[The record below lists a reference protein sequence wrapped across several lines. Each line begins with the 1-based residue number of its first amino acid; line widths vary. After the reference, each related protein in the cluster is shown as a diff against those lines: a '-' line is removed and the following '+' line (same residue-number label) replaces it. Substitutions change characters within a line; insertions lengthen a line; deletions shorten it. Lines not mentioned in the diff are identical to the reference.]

1 MTFPPPPPSAQS
13 SIASGTEK
21 SSSSRSSR
29 SQQSVWGSP
38 APQSGLRRGLTP
50 LATSNLSSSSTAAA
64 PSRRPPQSSS
74 PGPGIS
80 TSSPLTSTFSAV
92 LTSSSRLSGGRKP
105 PSPASTPSPFSS
117 FQQPGSQ
124 QPSQPGQSLSSP
136 KSRAHTPSSGSHL
149 ASTAGSVAGGG
160 GSGGGGGG
168 PGSSRGVAFS
178 PLSSGTTINSPT
190 GFSSDKPGSA
200 TSGSGNANQSSLAKI
215 SIAQVFLLLDSISD
229 KEGKEKWETKAAQI
243 QKLVESN
250 GMEVFSKYFR
260 RLLTGNAPQIFPGMN
275 KVVENAGNYPLLVQE
290 MQKVSQDLDQAQK
303 IAETIDTSEG
313 DIFRDF
319 DLSTFLDHFKL
330 DPLIKVSLA
339 LAFKTAN
346 KSDLRAK
353 ADAILTNSVTPF
365 LQSLAN
371 PTESNKDFSA
381 SFLGLTIE
389 RFILYPPRNF
399 NDEVKEG
406 LFYSARMRYQKLG
419 VDLPSE
425 IASALQ
431 MFNFNNPRLVL
442 VRQLHLKGPKATAT
456 QEAVNEV
463 MNSAG
468 PESWSEEHIGNA
480 LLFMASSQYSRQ
492 YSLEV
497 FLKAVR
503 AHYGDKP
510 INWSLLFR
518 TFDREELRITPEQ
531 FSILYTA
538 LLGVAAEDSSL
549 DVQKLW
555 GGNWE
560 HRDTQLSFLAAFI
573 SSRVDPS
580 QIPNFRATFAADLF
594 DDGPE
599 AVRMQAELAKKSP
612 LRSLDAMKAIFDLA
626 LYSQASWASTDSQLL
641 IKTVVQHDLPVFLIS
656 SLSLPPP
663 WTPVQQSFVL
673 RTLVVFILK
682 QEEGHELALY
692 GVWKKDRQWLAE
704 QLFTVFTQDPTTTA
718 AIYEHAVEKEWLE
731 YLLSYTNGLALDL
744 ASLAHRKENFDLE
757 QWVRNAAQKAPMD
770 MGNLLS
776 KFLRIKAEDEL
787 HVQRKEQAAP
797 QMVCLAVKTVY
808 TLLSLLEEYVSDR
821 ETLTSVQ
828 RICVQTYPRLI
839 NYGEGF
845 DDIID
850 ANGENGN
857 AIPEA
862 IDKQMQELF
871 GKMYHEELSLR
882 EILELMRRYK
892 TSRDP
897 AEQDLF
903 TCMVHG
909 LIDEYH
915 CYHEYPLEALTKTA
929 VMFGGII
936 NFRLIDGIPLK
947 VGLGMILEAVRDH
960 EPHDPMYKFG
970 VEAIEQLLSRLPE
983 WPGFCH
989 LLLQIPTLQGTT
1001 ISQKAEEVMRE
1012 QGHQAAGET
1021 ETARLNGTSEGQAM
1035 TNGNV
1040 DESASRVFR
1049 SLHVDPPLRPDIYQD
1064 PSEEIQD
1071 KILFVL
1077 NNVSEQNIEEK
1088 LRDLKEVLRD
1098 EHHQWFASYLVEER
1112 AKLQP
1117 NFQQL
1122 YLDLL
1127 ELLGDKMLWAE
1138 VLRETYVSAIR
1149 LLNAESTMNSSTERS
1164 HLKNLGAWL
1173 GSLTIAKDKPIKHK
1187 NIYFKELLI
1196 EGYDS
1201 QRLMVVIPFTC
1212 KVLLQAAK
1220 STVFKPPNPW
1230 LMDILAVLIE
1240 LYHFAELKLNLK
1252 FEIEVLCKDLELDH
1266 KTIEPSSI
1274 IRDRSQQGGEDGITA
1289 NVPEG
1294 LEGFEDM
1301 SLASINQ
1308 GMRTERLSPAAIMS
1322 TLPSLDKILVFPSS
1336 ASSMIDPNI
1345 LRQIVHTAVERAIA
1359 EIITPV
1365 VERSITIASIST
1377 AQLVSKDFAM
1387 EPDEEKVRHAAR
1399 TMVRQLAGS
1408 LALVTCKEP
1417 LKMSMTNYI
1426 RMIQQEYSDQPM
1438 PEGLILMCVND
1449 NLDAACGIVE
1459 KAAEERSIP
1468 EIEKVIEPQLE
1479 ARRRHRATRPNEPFI
1494 DPSMNRW
1501 GLFIPEPYRQVPG
1514 GLNKE
1519 QLAIYEEFARQT
1531 RGPGSSHVQ
1540 NVSTDSGRQLPD
1552 VLQESYPAIPNLST
1566 PAEQP
1571 AVPHQT
1577 PQHQQDARLQQ
1588 ASAVNAQPQLNGF
1601 LEQSPRE
1608 KVESLVS
1615 ALQRD
1620 ARSAPEE
1627 HIKDLGRDSAVLQ
1640 DYNQILRTILS
1651 SPNGEDL
1658 ARLTCL
1664 KICTS
1669 LYSQTERSLE
1679 IEILVHL
1686 LAKICDMSSIVA
1698 RYTWAILSEVDD
1710 EHMFNVP
1717 VTVALIDAGLL
1728 DLRRVDMIL
1737 TKLILQKNTS
1747 ALDLLANLLDRVLF
1761 NDEPSALRS
1770 DFSGSLEAM
1779 NQWLVEDPS
1788 LSVAAD
1794 IVRKLRES
1802 GVPEVVNPLL
1812 SDKARSKR
1820 DQMEY
1825 IFSEWIGVYK
1835 FPGAT
1840 DRTYYTFLKDM
1851 HQRQVMNNQ
1860 EDSALFF
1867 RLSIDI
1873 SVAMFEHESQNPN
1886 GSLDEAF
1893 LYIDALAKLV
1903 VLLVKFQGESTGA
1916 VKVSKSAYL
1925 NSILSLLVLVL
1936 NHHHVMRGE
1945 AFNQR
1950 VFFRLFSS
1958 ILCEYALSGLQQS
1971 DQHQD
1976 MMFAFANKFLSLQP
1990 KYIPGFVYG
1999 WLSLVSHRVFMSGML
2014 NMPNEAGWGL
2024 YCEIMQAMLS
2034 YIGEQLKP
2042 GTVSYVAK
2050 DLYKGVLRILLILH
2064 HDFPEFVAENHFQ
2077 FCNVI
2082 PAHCAQLRNLVLSAY
2097 PSSFHKLPDPFREG
2111 LKVERLEEMREAPK
2125 IAGDIVAPLQKANI
2139 KNAVDTALQS
2149 NTASEAAIQTICE
2162 AIYNP
2167 SSKDTGLFLTP
2178 INVDVVLV
2186 NALVLYIGQQ
2196 AVSAAAAKGS
2206 TRAAFEDSPHTAL
2219 LGRLAK
2225 ALRPEGRYYLLS
2237 AMANQLRYPNS
2248 HTYYFS
2254 FAILQLFGV
2263 DYSEQ
2268 QDSDIRQQIIRVLLE
2283 RLIVHRPHPWGL
2295 IITLQELLQNRSYTF
2310 FRLPF
2315 IQAAPEIGR
2324 LFDALLQ
2331 HIQQQSP
2338 RALSDG
2344 NPWGTASLGSEL
2356 ASHQPYDVSV
2366 TLQLPR
2372 TPSNLAAGNFMLD
2385 LSLFSRPSS
2394 SIITGTNTSTSL
2406 IAHSRR
2412 PAILTY
2418 ASPIVDTA
2426 YKVSRMPLYL
2436 LGWQREAETLE
2447 VNMMESVEF
2456 ARGWRNLP
2464 GSLRLEI
2471 QSREQMQVYSAIVKF
2486 KANFTG
2492 LRWIMYNWRILSFIV
2507 FTSMFWG
2514 VSMVSTSVAW
2524 LLLSSYLSPNNSQ
2537 SEQPIKREDSGEDD
2551 GHGESEEE
2559 SADPFSGDLSD
2570 NQRILP
2576 TVPRQMPQGYPGRAK
2591 SEDEGI
2597 IKQEEIEGSSAISPL
2612 AGEADDEAEQVEA
2625 MGAAG
2630 NFDSGIGTGLDSGST
2645 GVQRRRSRL
2654 FDDRSHDAQED

>member
-1 MTFPPPPPSAQS
+1 
-13 SIASGTEK
+13 
-21 SSSSRSSR
+21 
-29 SQQSVWGSP
+29 
-38 APQSGLRRGLTP
+38 
-50 LATSNLSSSSTAAA
+50 
-64 PSRRPPQSSS
+64 
-74 PGPGIS
+74 
-80 TSSPLTSTFSAV
+80 
-92 LTSSSRLSGGRKP
+92 
-105 PSPASTPSPFSS
+105 
-117 FQQPGSQ
+117 
-124 QPSQPGQSLSSP
+124 
-136 KSRAHTPSSGSHL
+136 
-149 ASTAGSVAGGG
+149 
-160 GSGGGGGG
+160 
-168 PGSSRGVAFS
+168 
-178 PLSSGTTINSPT
+178 
-190 GFSSDKPGSA
+190 
-200 TSGSGNANQSSLAKI
+200 
-215 SIAQVFLLLDSISD
+215 
-229 KEGKEKWETKAAQI
+229 
-243 QKLVESN
+243 
-250 GMEVFSKYFR
+250 MEVFSKYFR
-260 RLLTGNAPQIFPGMN
+260 RLLTGNAPQIFPGIN

-313 DIFRDF
+313 DVFRDF
-319 DLSTFLDHFKL
+319 DLSTFLEHFRL
-330 DPLIKVSLA
+330 DPLVKVALA

-353 ADAILTNSVTPF
+353 ADAILSNSTPQF
-365 LQSLAN
+365 LQSLAT
-371 PTESNKDFSA
+371 PSETNKDFNS
-381 SFLGLTIE
+381 SFIGLTIE

-399 NDEVKEG
+399 NEDIKTK
-406 LFYSARMRYQKLG
+406 LIYAASLRYQKLG
-419 VDLPSE
+419 VDIPSE
-425 IASALQ
+425 ISSALQ
-431 MFNFNNPRLVL
+431 TFNFLNPRLVI
-442 VRQLHLKGPKATAT
+442 VRQLHSKGPKATSS
-456 QEAVNEV
+456 QDAVNEV
-463 MNSAG
+463 MNAAG
-468 PESWSEEHIGNA
+468 SDSWSEEHVANA
-480 LLFMASSQYSRQ
+480 LLFMVLSQYARQ
-492 YSLEV
+492 YSLET
-497 FLKAVR
+497 FLKAVQ
-503 AHYGDKP
+503 AHYGDKR
-510 INWSLLFR
+510 INWVLLLR
-518 TFDREELRITPEQ
+518 QFDREGLRINAEQ
-531 FSILYTA
+531 FSRLYSVF
-538 LLGVAAEDSSL
+538 LGAASDDSTL
-549 DVQKLW
+549 DVQRLW
-555 GGNWE
+555 GGDWE
-560 HRDTQLSFLAAFI
+560 HRDTQVSFLTALIA
-573 SSRVDPS
+573 SQVDIS
-580 QIPNFRATFAADLF
+580 QIPNFRETFPADLF
-594 DDGPE
+594 ADGSE
-599 AVRMQAELAKKSP
+599 TVQQQGESAVKSP
-612 LRSLDAMKAIFDLA
+612 LRSLDAMRAIFDLA
-626 LYSQASWASTDSQLL
+626 LFSQAAWATTEAQLL
-641 IKTVVQHDLPVFLIS
+641 IKAVVQHGLPVFLCS
-656 SLSLPPP
+656 ALALPQP
-663 WTPVQQSFVL
+663 WTSVQQSFVL

-682 QEEGHELALY
+682 QEEGYQLALH
-692 GVWKKDRQWLAE
+692 GVWKQDRQWVAE
-704 QLFTVFTQDPTTTA
+704 QLFTTFTQDPTSTA
-718 AIYEHAVEKEWLE
+718 AIYEHAVEYGWLD
-731 YLLSYTNGLALDL
+731 YLLGFTNGLALDL
-744 ASLAHRKENFDLE
+744 ASLAHRKGPFDLE
-757 QWVRNAAQKAPMD
+757 QWVRNAAQKGPMD
-770 MGNLLS
+770 MGSLLS

-787 HVQRKEQAAP
+787 HVQRKEQPAP
-797 QMVCLAVKTVY
+797 QMVSLSVKTVY
-808 TLLSLLEEYVSDR
+808 TLLSILEDYVGDR
-821 ETLTSVQ
+821 ENLTPVQ
-828 RICVQTYPRLI
+828 RICIQTYPRLI

-857 AIPEA
+857 ALPEA

-903 TCMVHG
+903 ACMVHG

-936 NFRLIDGIPLK
+936 NFKLIDGIPLK
-947 VGLGMILEAVRDH
+947 VGLGMILEAVREH

-970 VEAIEQLLSRLPE
+970 VEAIEQLIGRLPE
-983 WPGFCH
+983 WAGFCH
-989 LLLQIPTLQGTT
+989 LLLQVPTLHGTS
-1001 ISQKAEEVMRE
+1001 IFQKAEEVLQE
-1012 QGHQAAGET
+1012 QGNQAPSEAEA
-1021 ETARLNGTSEGQAM
+1021 ARRNGISDGQAL

-1040 DESASRVFR
+1040 EADGVSRKFR
-1049 SLHVDPPLRPDIYQD
+1049 SLHIDPPLRPDIYQD
-1064 PSEEIQD
+1064 PDEEVQD

-1077 NNVSEQNIEEK
+1077 NNVSEQNIEVK
-1088 LRDLKEVLRD
+1088 LQDLKDVLRD

-1127 ELLGDKMLWAE
+1127 ELLGDKTLWAE

-1149 LLNAESTMNSSTERS
+1149 LLNAESTLNSSTDRG
-1164 HLKNLGAWL
+1164 HLKNLGSWL

-1196 EGYDS
+1196 EGFDS
-1201 QRLMVVIPFTC
+1201 QRLTVVIPFTC
-1212 KVLLQAAK
+1212 KVLLQAKK

-1230 LMDILAVLIE
+1230 LMDILALLME

-1252 FEIEVLCKDLELDH
+1252 FEIEVLCKDLDLDH
-1266 KTIEPSSI
+1266 KAIEPSTS
-1274 IRDRSQQGGEDGITA
+1274 IRDRSAHEDGA
-1289 NVPEG
+1289 AKVPEG

-1301 SLASINQ
+1301 SLGGINQ
-1308 GMRTERLSPAAIMS
+1308 DIRNERLSPAAIMS

-1336 ASSMIDPNI
+1336 ASSMVDPNI
-1345 LRQIVHTAVERAIA
+1345 LRQIVHSAVERAIA

-1377 AQLVSKDFAM
+1377 VQLISKDFAM
-1387 EPDEEKVRHAAR
+1387 EPDEEKVRHAAGI
-1399 TMVRQLAGS
+1399 MVRQLAGS

-1459 KAAEERSIP
+1459 KAAEEKAIP

-1494 DPSMNRW
+1494 DPSMSRW
-1501 GLFIPEPYRQVPG
+1501 GLFIPEPYRQMPG

-1519 QLAIYEEFARQT
+1519 QLAIYEDFARQS
-1531 RGPGSSHVQ
+1531 RGPVSNHMQ

-1577 PQHQQDARLQQ
+1577 PQAQQDARLQQ
-1588 ASAVNAQPQLNGF
+1588 SAMVGAQPQLNGF
-1601 LEQSPRE
+1601 LEAQSPRE
-1608 KVESLVS
+1608 KVDNLVS
-1615 ALQRD
+1615 ELQQA
-1620 ARSAPEE
+1620 ARNASEE
-1627 HIKDLGRDSAVLQ
+1627 HVKDLGRDSAVLQ
-1640 DYNQILRTILS
+1640 AYTQVLRTILS

-1658 ARLTCL
+1658 ARLTSL
-1664 KICTS
+1664 KICTT
-1669 LYSQTERSLE
+1669 LYSQTEGSLE
-1679 IEILVHL
+1679 IEVLVHL
-1686 LAKICDMSSIVA
+1686 LAKICDMSSLVA

-1728 DLRRVDMIL
+1728 DLHRVDMIL

-1747 ALDLLANLLDRVLF
+1747 ALDLLADLMDRVLF

-1779 NQWLVEDPS
+1779 NQWLVEEPS
-1788 LSVAAD
+1788 LSKASE
-1794 IVRKLRES
+1794 IIRKLRES
-1802 GVPEVVNPLL
+1802 GIPEVVNPLL

-1825 IFSEWIGVYK
+1825 IFSEWIGIYK

-1886 GSLDEAF
+1886 GTLDEAF

-1903 VLLVKFQGESTGA
+1903 VLLVKFQGESSGA
-1916 VKVSKSAYL
+1916 VKASKSVYL

-1936 NHHHVMRGE
+1936 NHHQVMRGE

-1950 VFFRLFSS
+1950 VFFRMFSS
-1958 ILCEYALSGLQQS
+1958 ILCEYSMNGLHQT

-1990 KYIPGFVYG
+1990 KYVPGFVYG
-1999 WLSLVSHRVFMSGML
+1999 WMSLISHRVFMSGML
-2014 NMPNEAGWGL
+2014 NMPEQAGWGP
-2024 YCEIMQAMLS
+2024 YCEIMQALLS

-2042 GTVSYVAK
+2042 ANISYVTK

-2139 KNAVDTALQS
+2139 KSVVDNALHS
-2149 NTASEAAIQTICE
+2149 NTISEASVQQICE
-2162 AIYNP
+2162 AVYNP
-2167 SSKDTGLFLTP
+2167 TTKETGLFLTP
-2178 INVDVVLV
+2178 INVDVVLL
-2186 NALVLYIGQQ
+2186 NALVLYIGQS
-2196 AVSAAAAKGS
+2196 AVSSAGPKGG
-2206 TRAAFEDSPHTAL
+2206 TRAAFDNSPHSAL
-2219 LGRLAK
+2219 LERLAK
-2225 ALRPEGRYYLLS
+2225 VLRPEARYYLLS

-2254 FAILQLFGV
+2254 FTILHLFGV

-2315 IQAAPEIGR
+2315 IQAAPEVSTAHDIYKR
-2324 LFDALLQ
+2324 LKYLTNAYLLD
-2331 HIQQQSP
+2331 
-2338 RALSDG
+2338 R
-2344 NPWGTASLGSEL
+2344 
-2356 ASHQPYDVSV
+2356 
-2366 TLQLPR
+2366 
-2372 TPSNLAAGNFMLD
+2372 
-2385 LSLFSRPSS
+2385 S
-2394 SIITGTNTSTSL
+2394 SI
-2406 IAHSRR
+2406 
-2412 PAILTY
+2412 
-2418 ASPIVDTA
+2418 
-2426 YKVSRMPLYL
+2426 
-2436 LGWQREAETLE
+2436 
-2447 VNMMESVEF
+2447 
-2456 ARGWRNLP
+2456 
-2464 GSLRLEI
+2464 
-2471 QSREQMQVYSAIVKF
+2471 
-2486 KANFTG
+2486 
-2492 LRWIMYNWRILSFIV
+2492 
-2507 FTSMFWG
+2507 
-2514 VSMVSTSVAW
+2514 
-2524 LLLSSYLSPNNSQ
+2524 
-2537 SEQPIKREDSGEDD
+2537 
-2551 GHGESEEE
+2551 
-2559 SADPFSGDLSD
+2559 
-2570 NQRILP
+2570 
-2576 TVPRQMPQGYPGRAK
+2576 
-2591 SEDEGI
+2591 
-2597 IKQEEIEGSSAISPL
+2597 
-2612 AGEADDEAEQVEA
+2612 
-2625 MGAAG
+2625 
-2630 NFDSGIGTGLDSGST
+2630 
-2645 GVQRRRSRL
+2645 
-2654 FDDRSHDAQED
+2654 